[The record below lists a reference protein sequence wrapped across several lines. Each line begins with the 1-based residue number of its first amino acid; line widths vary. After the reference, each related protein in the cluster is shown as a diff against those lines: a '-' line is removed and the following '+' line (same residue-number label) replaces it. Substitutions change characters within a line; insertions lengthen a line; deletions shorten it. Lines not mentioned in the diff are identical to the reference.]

1 MGSQNL
7 ECPMPHK
14 SLPDQTDRLIT
25 VSDFAE
31 MARPSRRDNLLRR
44 NARPRFSQPALNGAS
59 QRTSQCPLILE
70 AYPMHNR

>member
-1 MGSQNL
+1 
-7 ECPMPHK
+7 MPHK

-44 NARPRFSQPALNGAS
+44 NARPRFSQPAL
-59 QRTSQCPLILE
+59 
-70 AYPMHNR
+70 